1 MIRRLACTANSL
13 GLARL
18 SKRADTLSLLC
29 DTLQQDR
36 LLDAGSL
43 VIYDLIFSNRA
54 FHVAHS
60 PWFSGPC
67 QGRYTETAAEAPRP
81 TAQSS
86 HRPSEQSQSS
96 MSEL

>member
-1 MIRRLACTANSL
+1 MMPQPLTDKGPIVSQYPMIRRLACTANSL

-43 VIYDLIFSNRA
+43 VIYDLIF
-54 FHVAHS
+54 
-60 PWFSGPC
+60 
-67 QGRYTETAAEAPRP
+67 TLLEPR
-81 TAQSS
+81 TCALRQTNT
-86 HRPSEQSQSS
+86 
-96 MSEL
+96 